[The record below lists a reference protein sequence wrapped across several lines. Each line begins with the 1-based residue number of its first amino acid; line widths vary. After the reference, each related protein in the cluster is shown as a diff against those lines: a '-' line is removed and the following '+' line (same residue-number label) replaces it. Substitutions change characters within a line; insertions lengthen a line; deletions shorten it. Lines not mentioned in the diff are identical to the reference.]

1 MISQEMTKL
10 GTEKSI
16 IRELAAFAAMRA
28 KEVGEENVLD
38 FSLGNPSVPA
48 PKEVQDAIIE
58 IIKDNSPI
66 MYHSYSSGMGHD
78 GTREAIADNLNRRF
92 GTDYSKNNILLTC
105 GAAASLNIVFRALI
119 ASEDDEIVVLAPFF
133 PEYSVFIKAQG
144 GKQVL
149 VDCKDD
155 MQLNIDALRDSITKN
170 TKAVIVNSPN
180 NPSGVVYSKE
190 EIEALAKL
198 LEEKSEEF
206 GKTIYLVTDE
216 PYRELV
222 LVDGLEVP
230 FIPEYYKNTVVCYSW
245 SKSLS
250 LPGERIGYILIPDCV
265 DDKMLMAACSGSA
278 RALGYVCAPTLFQ
291 RVIEKCI
298 DVEPDLTVYKEN
310 RDILYNG
317 LTELGYKLAK
327 PAGAFYL
334 FIESP
339 DGDSEKFSERAK
351 EYDMI
356 VVPGTGFGSKAH
368 MRLSYCV
375 ETEKCRKALKVF
387 EEMMEKY
394 YK

>member
-10 GTEKSI
+10 GTEKSV

-155 MQLNIDALRDSITKN
+155 
-170 TKAVIVNSPN
+170 
-180 NPSGVVYSKE
+180 SKM
-190 EIEALAKL
+190 AKKL
-198 LEEKSEEF
+198 QK
-206 GKTIYLVTDE
+206 
-216 PYRELV
+216 
-222 LVDGLEVP
+222 
-230 FIPEYYKNTVVCYSW
+230 
-245 SKSLS
+245 
-250 LPGERIGYILIPDCV
+250 
-265 DDKMLMAACSGSA
+265 
-278 RALGYVCAPTLFQ
+278 APTIMPLIIQ
-291 RVIEKCI
+291 
-298 DVEPDLTVYKEN
+298 
-310 RDILYNG
+310 
-317 LTELGYKLAK
+317 
-327 PAGAFYL
+327 
-334 FIESP
+334 
-339 DGDSEKFSERAK
+339 
-351 EYDMI
+351 
-356 VVPGTGFGSKAH
+356 VVWVSV
-368 MRLSYCV
+368 MV
-375 ETEKCRKALKVF
+375 
-387 EEMMEKY
+387 
-394 YK
+394 